1 MGFLLT
7 HWYTHAMPC
16 HTILNKWFCDT
27 VGFFCSRKGERKTLL
42 SLLLILSFTFT
53 MRRVRQRL
61 FAIPVEFVL
70 MSTYCNH
77 RIVEKPAHLT
87 SWLLYTRTA
96 ATTTIER
103 TCEQPNARWHCRHRR
118 SCAVHNIQNVSRAGT
133 HTCIQEEDSEKTPT
147 HNVLYIVLSHT
158 PLGVRAL
165 FTQTHTGS
173 GKYIDFTILK
183 WKLNLCA
190 SIICDLREFV
200 ESFSMVP
207 QPLSLFLPPSH
218 ACVGVGIGFH
228 LWNTLHSF

>member
-1 MGFLLT
+1 MIL
-7 HWYTHAMPC
+7 WYGG
-16 HTILNKWFCDT
+16 L
-27 VGFFCSRKGERKTLL
+27 FCSRKGERKTLL

-96 ATTTIER
+96 AATTTTFER

-165 FTQTHTGS
+165 FIQTHTGS
-173 GKYIDFTILK
+173 GKHIDFTILK

-190 SIICDLREFV
+190 SNHMWSERICGEFFNG
-200 ESFSMVP
+200 STAA
-207 QPLSLFLPPSH
+207 LSLSPSH